1 MEINTE
7 INKVFGREMAA
18 LFAANISEEE
28 LKSKCEE
35 AWQEITERPYRYGN
49 HERSIL
55 DKLISEEITKRVMI
69 KVDEILKTPIPDE
82 QIQKEA
88 NEIAEEAKKRAHEM
102 MVNTIARNISNGMFN
117 DYSDSYA
124 IQNGCDKIVQAIMS
138 TR

>member
-7 INKVFGREMAA
+7 INKVFGQEMAA
-18 LFAANISEEE
+18 LFVANISEEE

-35 AWQEITERPYRYGN
+35 AWQEITKRPYRYGN

-55 DKLISEEITKRVMI
+55 DKLISEEITKRVMV

-88 NEIAEEAKKRAHEM
+88 NEIAEEAKKRAHEV
-102 MVNTIARNISNGMFN
+102 MVDTIARNISDRIFN
-117 DYSDSYA
+117 SYSDSYA
-124 IQNGCDKIVQAIMS
+124 IQNGCCQIAQAIMNK
-138 TR
+138 